1 MTENKKS
8 KLQSLKLLLTWAN
21 VTVVVTALAL
31 LMVVGS
37 LVAYGRLY
45 ENRMFPGVRVYGVR
59 VDGLTKSEA
68 RQTVQDAIDS
78 ALHGGLRFRFR
89 GRDVSIDATTV
100 ATDPDASR
108 DLIRYDVEKA
118 IDDAFAFGR
127 DSGWR
132 QDIGEQVRARV
143 VPRNFTAQVTID
155 EAGIADSVNSTLA
168 KDLDP
173 VQDAKLAISFEDGKV
188 VTKIETEKTG
198 TVLITQPAIEELR
211 SQVLDLAFKPIDLS
225 ERSIEP
231 TIKYSDLEGLE
242 PKVTEMLSRPGLVF
256 TYAKSKFAVPTST
269 LASWISVTSTAGG
282 LSLTLD
288 EQMFADGVRA
298 LAKEVEVDGKNGSLV
313 VKDGKI
319 QSFVAGTDGVRI
331 MTDELYGQV
340 MAEWPATSTFAL
352 LTKKVPAT
360 LVGEDPEKIGIK
372 ELIGVG
378 TSDFSGSPVNR
389 RKNIARG
396 VELLNGTIVEPGEV
410 FSLVDTM
417 GDIDGPHGWYPEM
430 VIKGDKTLPE
440 YGGGLCQIGTTA
452 FRAAMDSGL
461 PIVER
466 QNHSYRVRYY
476 EPAGTDATIY
486 GPHPDLRF
494 KNDTGNKILINA
506 YVKGDILTFEF
517 WGTGDGRIAQR
528 TDPHIYNITAPPP
541 TKLVE
546 TLDLAPGKKKCT
558 EIAHWGADAD
568 FTYTVKMPDGQVLT
582 QVFRSHYRPWQAVC
596 LIGVE
601 KLGTTDTA
609 TSTTGG

>member
-1 MTENKKS
+1 MTENN
-8 KLQSLKLLLTWAN
+8 KLKIQSLKLLLTWAN
-21 VTVVVTALAL
+21 VTVAVTALAV

-45 ENRMFPGVRVYGVR
+45 EDRLFPGVRVFGVR

-68 RQTVQDAIDS
+68 RQAVQDSIDG
-78 ALHGGLRFRFR
+78 ALRGGLRFRFR
-89 GRDVSIDATTV
+89 GRDLSLDAMTV
-100 ATDPDASR
+100 ATDPDAAR
-108 DLIRYDVEKA
+108 DLIRFGTEQAVE
-118 IDDAFAFGR
+118 DAFMYGR

-132 QDIGEQVRARV
+132 QDISEQVRVRV
-143 VPRNFTAQVTID
+143 VPKNFTAQVNID
-155 EAGIADSVNSTLA
+155 EAGIALALDAAVA

-173 VQDAKLAISFEDGKV
+173 VQDAMLAVSFEDGKV
-188 VTKIETEKTG
+188 VTKIEAEKTG
-198 TVLITQPAIEELR
+198 SVLVSDAAIKELNAQAAEL
-211 SQVLDLAFKPIDLS
+211 SFKPIELS

-242 PKVTEMLSRPGLVF
+242 PKATEMLYRPNLVF
-256 TYAKSKFAVPTST
+256 TYGKSRFEVPTST
-269 LASWISVTSTAGG
+269 LASWVTVTSTSGEFG
-282 LSLTLD
+282 LTLD
-288 EQMFADGVRA
+288 ALKFSEGVRA
-298 LAKEVEVDGKNGSLV
+298 IAKAVEVEGKNGSLV

-319 QSFVAGTDGVRI
+319 ESFVAGTEGIRI
-331 MTDELYGQV
+331 KTDELLRQV
-340 MAEWPATSTFAL
+340 LADWPPTSTFAL
-352 LTKKVPAT
+352 TTEKIPAT
-360 LVGEDPEKIGIK
+360 LVGEDPEKIGIR

-396 VELLNGTIVEPGEV
+396 VQLLNGTIVEPDQV

-417 GDIDGPHGWYPEM
+417 GEIDGPNGWYPEM

-452 FRAAMDSGL
+452 FRGAMDSGL

-486 GPHPDLRF
+486 GPHPDLKF

-506 YVKGDILTFEF
+506 YVKGDILIFEF
-517 WGTGDGRIAQR
+517 WGTRDGRIAQR

-546 TLDLAPGKKKCT
+546 TLDLAPGKKKCS

-601 KLGTTDTA
+601 KLGTETA